1 MYCRKDA
8 LAKLI
13 FSKPGFEGCSWKSRK
28 MSSEIFQGEVCKH
41 TTEYFVGF
49 QWACFALIKSTHFF
63 ASFMGLGA
71 IISEEWDNTESY
83 TFFKVRNIVAMTTS
97 RRFKCVP
104 TFRGSLSIHIF
115 MLLFRLI
122 ADLSVFT
129 SDAARECKTTIEI
142 GRPFEEMCDNF
153 PLFIIQER
161 TIDVILIISL
171 HIL

>member
-1 MYCRKDA
+1 
-8 LAKLI
+8 
-13 FSKPGFEGCSWKSRK
+13 
-28 MSSEIFQGEVCKH
+28 
-41 TTEYFVGF
+41 
-49 QWACFALIKSTHFF
+49 
-63 ASFMGLGA
+63 
-71 IISEEWDNTESY
+71 
-83 TFFKVRNIVAMTTS
+83 MTTS

-104 TFRGSLSIHIF
+104 TFRGLSSIHIF

-161 TIDVILIISL
+161 AIDVILIISR